1 MESIKNYPVPTNRKE
16 LHRFIGMVNY
26 LGRFIPNLSEN
37 FSVLRKLISEK
48 EPWIWSSNQQEE
60 FDRVKCLVSDVKT
73 LRYYDPNEPLV
84 IECDASCFGL
94 GVAVFQR
101 NGVIGYAS
109 RTLTATERNYA
120 QIEKELLAIL
130 FACVKFDQIVV
141 GNSMVTVTVK
151 TDHKLLVN
159 VFRKP
164 LLSAPRRLQHMLL
177 NLQRFNLRNEYVT
190 GKDNVVADAIS
201 RAPLAECPEE
211 DCFRKATICEV
222 FRKIEEVQLSSFL
235 SISED
240 NIKEIAEETSQ
251 DLTLQAIMPHVHSG
265 WPKCRKV

>member
-1 MESIKNYPVPTNRKE
+1 M
-16 LHRFIGMVNY
+16 
-26 LGRFIPNLSEN
+26 
-37 FSVLRKLISEK
+37 
-48 EPWIWSSNQQEE
+48 
-60 FDRVKCLVSDVKT
+60 
-73 LRYYDPNEPLV
+73 
-84 IECDASCFGL
+84 
-94 GVAVFQR
+94 
-101 NGVIGYAS
+101 IGYAS
-109 RTLTATERNYA
+109 QTLTATERNYA

-141 GNSMVTVTVK
+141 GNSMVTVK
-151 TDHKLLVN
+151 TDHKPLVN

-177 NLQRFNLRNEYVT
+177 NLQRYNLRIEYVT

-240 NIKEIAEETSQ
+240 NIKELCHTCILAGRG
-251 DLTLQAIMPHVHSG
+251 LYR
-265 WPKCRKV
+265 KCRKV